1 VANRATTATEEEGG
15 FDLGLDWDDVGE
27 AYLGSLAA
35 LLTLFAFFLIV
46 YGRRMGRRRR

>member
-1 VANRATTATEEEGG
+1 MTNGSGAATSEERQ
-15 FDLGLDWDDVGE
+15 FDLGLDWDDIGE

-35 LLTLFAFFLIV
+35 LLTLFAFFVLV

>member
-1 VANRATTATEEEGG
+1 MANGSEVTATDDRD
-15 FDLGLDWDDVGE
+15 FDLGLDWDDIGE

-35 LLTLFAFFLIV
+35 LLTLFAFFMLV